1 MLKQIILITDGC
13 SNVGISPVI
22 AAAQAQLEGI
32 VVNVIGIVNDGES
45 GDRGAAEIEAIAR
58 AGGGISR
65 IVSPRK
71 LAHTVQMM
79 THKTVMHTIRG
90 VINQQLT
97 QILRN
102 TRETRDTGDT
112 KEPKELVSS
121 MDRTDAHTISQ
132 SAIHSNSHHNSP
144 NRSIMPTL
152 EELPLF
158 QRAQVVKVIEHLGE
172 TAPLQVALLVDAST
186 SMRPKLQAV
195 EEAIRDLML
204 SFQARKGLSEIAVF
218 HYPGSVPPNKEIE
231 MDAYWTKDL
240 AKIANL
246 FYKLNMKGTTPTGP
260 ALYRLLQFM
269 THGELNQEEH
279 HVGAYSHHPYD
290 ESPANRK
297 DGMLSDYVV

>member
-13 SNVGISPVI
+13 SNEGVSPVV
-22 AAAQAQLEGI
+22 AAAQAQLEGVI
-32 VVNVIGIVNDGES
+32 VNVIGIVNEGEL

-65 IVSPRK
+65 MVSPRR
-71 LAHTVQMM
+71 LAQTVQMM

-90 VINQQLT
+90 MVNQQLG
-97 QILRN
+97 QVLK
-102 TRETRDTGDT
+102 ETG
-112 KEPKELVSS
+112 
-121 MDRTDAHTISQ
+121 
-132 SAIHSNSHHNSP
+132 NSH
-144 NRSIMPTL
+144 SIKPTTL

-158 QRAQVVKVIEHLGE
+158 QRAQVVKVIENLSE
-172 TAPLQVALLVDAST
+172 TAALQIALLVDAST

-195 EEAIRDLML
+195 EDAIRDLML

-218 HYPGSVPPNKEIE
+218 HFPGSPQPSGVIE
-231 MDAYWTKDL
+231 MDTCWTKDL

-260 ALYRLLQFM
+260 ALFRLLQFM

-279 HVGAYSHHPYD
+279 RVAAYSREPYD
-290 ESPANRK
+290 AFPVNRK